1 MRFCFCE
8 DATALQRRDHIE
20 NKVIRR
26 FAARHTFLFVFKW
39 SGRNTQHFRTRMD
52 ASRND

>member
-20 NKVIRR
+20 NKVIRS
-26 FAARHTFLFVFKW
+26 FAARHTFLFVFMEREEQ
-39 SGRNTQHFRTRMD
+39 S
-52 ASRND
+52 NDFAEPEYN